1 MYSRNLGSVPIL
13 IILSLVLVAC
23 GSTEPVTSADGE
35 SAFDCT
41 ITIGAPIS
49 ETGRFAREGIWNQR
63 GYDTWKEWVNTEY
76 GGIKLGD
83 ERCEAKLIYYDD
95 ESDPDT
101 SAKLIEKLITEDEV
115 DFLLGPYSSGITMGT
130 SAIAEK
136 YGVIMV
142 EAHGASEALFE
153 RGFENL
159 FAVLTPASYYTESA
173 LKALAEAGARTVV
186 IAHLD
191 ETFSTAAAEGAVRW
205 CNDYGL
211 ELLAMETYPADVAD
225 ISAIMTKFRDLQ
237 PDIFVGAGHFNDS
250 VLFIRSAQEL
260 GFAPKAM
267 MLTVGP
273 DSPEFVA
280 ELGDDANYIMGDS
293 QWDKTMT
300 YEDEYFGTAAD
311 YAERYTDRWGEPP
324 PYQSASST
332 AAALALHLAIEQ
344 AGSLEMDAVREA
356 LRNLDIVT
364 FYGPINFDD
373 TGKNTAKP
381 MVTIQVLDGEARVVA
396 PTDVATAD
404 LIYPMPG
411 WEEWE
416 ER

>member
-1 MYSRNLGSVPIL
+1 MFSKKLRAIPYL
-13 IILSLVLVAC
+13 IILSLIFGAC
-23 GSTEPVTSADGE
+23 GPAEPAASTDGE
-35 SAFDCT
+35 STFDCT
-41 ITIGAPIS
+41 VTIGAPIS
-49 ETGRFAREGIWNQR
+49 ETGRFAREGTWNQR
-63 GYDTWKEWVNTEY
+63 GYDLWKEWVNTEY
-76 GGIKLGD
+76 GGIKLG
-83 ERCEAKLIYYDD
+83 EQRCEAKLIYYDD

-101 SAKLIEKLITEDEV
+101 SAKLIERLITEDKV
-115 DFLLGPYSSGITMGT
+115 DFLLGPYSSTITLGT

-142 EAHGASEALFE
+142 EAHGASETLFE

-173 LKALAEAGARTVV
+173 LKALAEAGAKTVV
-186 IAHLD
+186 LAVLD
-191 ETFSTAAAEGAVRW
+191 DTFSASAAEGAVRW
-205 CNDYGL
+205 CDDYGL
-211 ELLAMETYPADVAD
+211 EVLAQETYPADVAD
-225 ISAIMTKFRDLQ
+225 ISGMMTKFRDLE
-237 PDIFVGAGHFNDS
+237 PDVFVGAGHFNDS

-273 DSPEFVA
+273 DSPDFIA
-280 ELGDDANYIMGDS
+280 ELGDDANFIMGDS
-293 QWDKTMT
+293 QWDKTML

-311 YAERYTDRWGEPP
+311 YAERYIERYGEAP

-344 AGSLEMDAVREA
+344 AGTLEMDAVREA
-356 LRNLDIVT
+356 LRNLDINT

-411 WEEWE
+411 WEE
-416 ER
+416 R

>member
-1 MYSRNLGSVPIL
+1 MVSKR
-13 IILSLVLVAC
+13 LVALTFLTVFSLALGAC
-23 GSTEPVTSADGE
+23 GPGESTPETVDE

-63 GYDTWKEWVNTEY
+63 GYDLWKDWVNDEY

-83 ERCEAKLIYYDD
+83 ERCEAELIYYDD

-101 SAKLIEKLITEDEV
+101 SAKLIERLITEDNV
-115 DFLLGPYSSGITMGT
+115 DFLLGPYSSTITLGT

-142 EAHGASEALFE
+142 EAHGASETLFE

-173 LKALAEAGARTVV
+173 LKALAEAGAETVV
-186 IAHLD
+186 LAVLD
-191 ETFSTAAAEGAVRW
+191 DTFSASAAQGAVQW
-205 CNDYGL
+205 CEDYGL
-211 ELLAMETYPADVAD
+211 EVLAQETYPAEVAD
-225 ISAIMTKFRDLQ
+225 ISGMMTKFRDLE
-237 PDIFVGAGHFNDS
+237 PDVFVGAGHFNDS

-260 GFAPKAM
+260 GFSPKAM

-273 DSPEFVA
+273 DSPEFVE
-280 ELGDDANYIMGDS
+280 ELGEDAEYIMGDS
-293 QWDKTMT
+293 QWDRTMR
-300 YEDEYFGTAAD
+300 YEDEYFGTAEE
-311 YAERYTDRWGEPP
+311 YTQRYIERYGEAP

-344 AGSLEMDAVREA
+344 AGSIEMDAVREA
-356 LRNLDIVT
+356 LRNLDIDT
-364 FYGPINFDD
+364 FYGPINFDE

-381 MVTIQVLDGEARVVA
+381 MVTIQVLDGVAKVVA
-396 PTDVATAD
+396 PTDVASAE
-404 LIYPMPG
+404 LVYPMPG
-411 WEEWE
+411 WEE
-416 ER
+416 R